1 MTRRAHRATRAHM
14 YVDESAASDYLVIGA
29 LVASADVARARA
41 AMKGLLLPGQ
51 RSLHMKNERNRAGQ
65 ILGVVIELQPRVLIY
80 RVERGVPAM
89 EARSRCV
96 RALARDACELGVARV
111 VFDAIESVV
120 DRDRSWGQLRIPERW
135 SQDPA
140 VHLSPPASARGAIA
154 LDRRRRGLGMGSR
167 RRASENGRV
176 DHRQNHRPVDGA
188 RPDTRSS
195 GRVSGSLLGG

>member
-120 DRDRSWGQLRIPERW
+120 DRDRSWVNSGSRSAGRRIPPFTYHHQRRHEEPLLW
-135 SQDPA
+135 IADA
-140 VHLSPPASARGAIA
+140 VGWAWARGAGHRRMVESII
-154 LDRRRRGLGMGSR
+154 DRIIDL
-167 RRASENGRV
+167 
-176 DHRQNHRPVDGA
+176 
-188 RPDTRSS
+188 
-195 GRVSGSLLGG
+195 